1 MNIKYKISRLRL
13 LLSDV
18 KPLLLSHHPPCEK
31 FDEHVYH
38 IGNKK
43 LCIGCF
49 TYYPTVLIT
58 FVLTLL
64 FVELTFYNLAFL
76 GFIAFLFFTPITLNI
91 LGLTKF
97 KILKILSKVS
107 IGIGTGFY
115 LVSVIFLPF
124 FLPIHLIF
132 QILVMIVLILM
143 VNWFTGVI
151 AYIRAIHIQK
161 DCAECEYKGDWNS
174 CPTMKPI
181 IDKLNEHNFKTKK
194 QKS

>member
-1 MNIKYKISRLRL
+1 M
-13 LLSDV
+13 

-31 FDEHVYH
+31 FEKHVYH

-49 TYYPTVLIT
+49 TYYPTILIT
-58 FVLTLL
+58 FILTLL
-64 FVELTFYNLAFL
+64 FVDLTFNNLVFL
-76 GFIAFLFFTPITLNI
+76 GLIGFLFFTPLILNV
-91 LGLTKF
+91 LGLTEYKIM
-97 KILKILSKVS
+97 KILTKVS

-115 LVSVIFLPF
+115 LVTAIFLPF
-124 FLPIHLIF
+124 YFPIHILLQILLVIFLIF
-132 QILVMIVLILM
+132 L

-161 DCAECEYKGDWNS
+161 DCFECEYKGDWNS

-181 IDKLNEHNFKTKK
+181 IDKLNEHKFKTKK
-194 QKS
+194 QRS